1 MNVGDPNRH
10 RPPEPHVQTMR
21 VPTMADIDFAA
32 LRFERLERLQAMMRK
47 RDIPIALFYNP
58 ANIRYATGVDVMG
71 VWTATTLAL
80 LHRRGRGRSHPLRI
94 PRIRCTSPRST

>member
-32 LRFERLERLQAMMRK
+32 LRLKRLERLQAMMRK

-71 VWTATTLAL
+71 VWTATTLA
-80 LHRRGRGRSHPLRI
+80 
-94 PRIRCTSPRST
+94 RCCLVAGAG